1 MTLINE
7 LPDQSGRYGQFGG
20 RYVPEVLMP
29 AINEL
34 EESYRQVQSDNKF
47 QTELSQL
54 LINFVG
60 RPTELYFASNLTERF
75 GGAKIFLKREDLAH
89 TGAHKINNALGQGL
103 LARKMGKT
111 RIIAETGAGQ
121 HGVAT
126 ATVCAK
132 LGLDCVV
139 YMGEEDIRRQALN
152 VFRMKL
158 LGAEVISVD
167 SGSKTLKDAI
177 NEAMRDWVT
186 NVNDS
191 YYLIGSVVGPHP
203 YPMIVR
209 DFQKIIGLETR
220 KQILEQMGKLPDYL
234 IACVGGGSNAM
245 GLFYDFI
252 GDKEVRLVGVEA
264 GGEGIESGRHSSTIS
279 AGSIGVLHG
288 SMSYLIQN
296 EDGQIIETHSISAG
310 LDYPGVGP
318 EHSWLNDSERASYV
332 SVDDSQALEGFKLMC
347 ELEGIIPALEP
358 AHAIYYVS
366 QLAPTL
372 KKEQII
378 VIGLSGRGDKD
389 METVASEMNVQ
400 V

>member
-139 YMGEEDIRRQALN
+139 YMGEEDIRRQYI
-152 VFRMKL
+152 KL
-158 LGAEVISVD
+158 I
-167 SGSKTLKDAI
+167 
-177 NEAMRDWVT
+177 
-186 NVNDS
+186 
-191 YYLIGSVVGPHP
+191 
-203 YPMIVR
+203 
-209 DFQKIIGLETR
+209 F
-220 KQILEQMGKLPDYL
+220 
-234 IACVGGGSNAM
+234 
-245 GLFYDFI
+245 
-252 GDKEVRLVGVEA
+252 
-264 GGEGIESGRHSSTIS
+264 
-279 AGSIGVLHG
+279 
-288 SMSYLIQN
+288 
-296 EDGQIIETHSISAG
+296 
-310 LDYPGVGP
+310 
-318 EHSWLNDSERASYV
+318 
-332 SVDDSQALEGFKLMC
+332 
-347 ELEGIIPALEP
+347 
-358 AHAIYYVS
+358 
-366 QLAPTL
+366 
-372 KKEQII
+372 
-378 VIGLSGRGDKD
+378 
-389 METVASEMNVQ
+389 
-400 V
+400 